1 MERADGIPRPL
12 VVDLVGESGTL
23 TEDER
28 AVVDALEGAGSRVQ
42 LRVVPSARLADRW
55 RRDGPDIAFAC
66 GDSAWAAVLAGWSA
80 AVRVAVGV
88 DGEPRRAWRSWLA
101 ERLADRL
108 LAASLDGKALV
119 QELATAG
126 GRPGA
131 GVEPSTPVSV
141 VVTVLNEGDAVDRLI
156 DSLSPQLG
164 AGTSCSSTGDRRTTR
179 WRGHGAGRGPTP
191 AFACS
196 RSRARTSLQAGTR
209 HPGRNTRRR
218 RVYGRGLPAGAWVAR
233 LSEGVVLRPRPALAR
248 NRPVRGACDR
258 LVRSRHGGWR
268 VPAGR
273 RSSAAGGACAL
284 VRPGVRRTF
293 DPTMPTGRSTSFT
306 KDAWRTVGGFD
317 EALETA
323 EDVTFGRA
331 IDASGGACLLDT
343 DAVVEWE
350 QRRSLRATARMYY
363 RYGLGGGRTADK
375 RVIGRDLARAGAYV
389 VAPILLLWGGTPGR
403 SVAVLGG
410 AAYLS
415 LPFARALGKPR
426 PVAVAVLVPAA
437 VALKDL
443 AKAAGC
449 VAGLIGR
456 DGADREA

>member
-1 MERADGIPRPL
+1 
-12 VVDLVGESGTL
+12 VDLVASDTL
-23 TEDER
+23 TDDER
-28 AVVDALEGAGSRVQ
+28 AVVDALEAVGSRVQ

-88 DGEPRRAWRSWLA
+88 DGKPRRAWRSRLA

-108 LAASLDGKALV
+108 LAMSLDGKALA
-119 QELATAG
+119 QELAAAG

-131 GVEPSTPVSV
+131 GVDPSTPVSV
-141 VVTVLNEGDAVDRLI
+141 VVTVLNEGDAVDTLV

-164 AGTSCSSTGDRRTTR
+164 AGDELLLVDGGSQDDTVARA
-179 WRGHGAGRGPTP
+179 RGRATADARIRVLEVAGANISAGRNAGIQAATHDVV
-191 AFACS
+191 ACTDAGC
-196 RSRARTSLQAGTR
+196 RPEPGWLASLKSSFSG
-209 HPGRNTRRR
+209 H
-218 RVYGRGLPAGAWVAR
+218 V
-233 LSEGVVLRPRPALAR
+233 RPALVTGLYEALA
-248 NRPVRGACDR
+248 NRSFDHAM
-258 LVRSRHGGWR
+258 
-268 VPAGR
+268 
-273 RSSAAGGACAL
+273 AAGAYPQVDEARRPGAL
-284 VRPGVRRTF
+284 VRLYGLAFGRTF
-293 DPTMPTGRSTSFT
+293 DPTMPTGRSVAFT
-306 KDAWRTVGGFD
+306 KEAWLTVGGFD

-331 IDASGGACLLDT
+331 IGASGGRCLLDT
-343 DAVVEWE
+343 DAVVAWE
-350 QRRSLRATARMYY
+350 QRRSLRATALMYY
-363 RYGLGGGRTADK
+363 RYGLGGGRTADR
-375 RVIGRDLARAGAYV
+375 RVIGRDLARAGAYA
-389 VAPILLLWGGTPGR
+389 VAPVLLVWGGTPGR
-403 SVAVLGG
+403 SVVILGA

-426 PVAVAVLVPAA
+426 PVVVALLVPVA